1 MSLFGQIKTE
11 RKRVENFFRSSNFI
25 SDINWPKIKAVDV
38 IDSHLD
44 CFNNKC
50 HYYPFR
56 GQRTK
61 DRPNMNGHGQKVFGS
76 HDFGLGYRFG
86 TDSVQI
92 RTHVGT
98 REFPKN
104 TRSRLIALVW
114 FWSDPSKIFIRSCL
128 EFEVR
133 TLG

>member
-1 MSLFGQIKTE
+1 MFWQEIILSLFGQIKTE

-86 TDSVQI
+86 LMLGHGNF
-92 RTHVGT
+92 RKT
-98 REFPKN
+98 RA
-104 TRSRLIALVW
+104 R
-114 FWSDPSKIFIRSCL
+114 D
-128 EFEVR
+128 
-133 TLG
+133 